1 QCDAVI
7 GIEDEER
14 HVVRAFRVVRR
25 ERVLVLADLTLPLE
39 DRRLSELLPQRREDG
54 VGDVHDQRMPRTR
67 RPRRRAP
74 ALELLAATLPELR
87 RGLSESAARTVA
99 YELFEKLG
107 YGAVAV
113 TDAHAVL
120 AFVGAGADHHAAGE
134 QPIRPVYE
142 ALAQKRLLL

>member
-1 QCDAVI
+1 
-7 GIEDEER
+7 
-14 HVVRAFRVVRR
+14 
-25 ERVLVLADLTLPLE
+25 
-39 DRRLSELLPQRREDG
+39 
-54 VGDVHDQRMPRTR
+54 M
-67 RPRRRAP
+67 
-74 ALELLAATLPELR
+74 LELLEATLPELR
-87 RGLSESAARTVA
+87 RGLTESAARTVA

-142 ALAQKRLLL
+142 ALAQKRLLLGHL